1 MAEAVGYKYKGE
13 DFLYLVDLG
22 GGLMRPF
29 DQTGGSMSITSDDL
43 EVSTKDRTGVD
54 YGDVTVEVSF
64 EGDIVKG
71 DPFIDEVEKAIL
83 NKRFVEIYR
92 VNIDTNNAKKG
103 IYKINS
109 FELGDDHGDFA
120 TYSLDATLFGE
131 LEEIELTEIPE
142 GAPPLELGGNDEGGS
157 GGVEG

>member
-1 MAEAVGYKYKGE
+1 M
-13 DFLYLVDLG
+13 G
-22 GGLMRPF
+22 GGLMRAR
-29 DQTGGSMSITSDDL
+29 DQTGGSMSIASDDL
-43 EVSTKDRTGVD
+43 EVSTSARPGVD
-54 YGDVTVEVSF
+54 YGDGTVEASF
-64 EGDIVKG
+64 EGAIVKG

-120 TYSLDATLFGE
+120 TYSLDATL
-131 LEEIELTEIPE
+131 
-142 GAPPLELGGNDEGGS
+142 
-157 GGVEG
+157 